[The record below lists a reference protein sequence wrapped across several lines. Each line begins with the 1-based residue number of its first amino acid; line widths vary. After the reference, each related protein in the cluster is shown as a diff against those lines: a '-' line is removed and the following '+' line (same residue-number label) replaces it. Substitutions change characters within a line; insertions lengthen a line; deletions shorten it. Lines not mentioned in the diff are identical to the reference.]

1 VPTIRLP
8 NTPSQSIKK
17 RLEPV
22 VKAAFSRQEF
32 HQCNMR
38 DIAKKAGV
46 GYGTIYKYY
55 GSKEKILFTFVDEW
69 LGELAGRIIDH
80 LQGLEEIKEKL
91 RKAFWVQLDYY
102 ERNPDLGRIIL
113 MTIPLTTWMA
123 DQTFVQKK
131 MTDTFLEV
139 FREGQGNDSLNPN
152 VPASI
157 MLDMMLAMV
166 GRAFT
171 MWIYRGQKQRLS
183 GQANLL
189 FNLIWKAI
197 ST

>member
-1 VPTIRLP
+1 MNSAVDTLLHQ
-8 NTPSQSIKK
+8 TPSQSIKK

-22 VKAAFSRQEF
+22 VKAAFSRQDF

-55 GSKEKILFTFVDEW
+55 GSKEKFLFAFVDEW
-69 LGELAGRIIDH
+69 LGELVARIIDH

-123 DQTFVQKK
+123 DQTFVQKR
-131 MTDTFLEV
+131 MTDT
-139 FREGQGNDSLNPN
+139 S
-152 VPASI
+152 
-157 MLDMMLAMV
+157 
-166 GRAFT
+166 
-171 MWIYRGQKQRLS
+171 
-183 GQANLL
+183 
-189 FNLIWKAI
+189 
-197 ST
+197 